1 VELAESE
8 DEVVTAPAV
17 GRAVGTAALGR
28 AVNRAIAKDPPP
40 AAIGNAA
47 PADGDLQLVL
57 AQPKAC
63 ASNVGKFPEAEVQCA
78 LCGSM
83 CALSKV
89 RVFKKSN
96 GTWKCLRCGVTVT
109 TCYKQFGGVPAELGE
124 ISKERLQDFYKKA
137 HDIHLRLDLPGLV
150 QQFSICK
157 QKTDE
162 KFYANQG
169 EFLPLKVWK
178 TRGFSA
184 RSIREGCKPEDKR
197 VCPVLGEVYRVAIM
211 SSGSQGLETTTTTN
225 EVEIL
230 PRERPLKRKRQVSP
244 EPEVKAAL
252 TLVELKAQLDD
263 AKKKQQSESKVEKK
277 NAKTIATLQQTT
289 EKISEMMTQHGSVVT
304 AAAVQS
310 AKAVIER
317 VKVLAVSK
325 DDISE
330 DSNLDSSMEGNF
342 K

>member
-1 VELAESE
+1 MCSSDL
-8 DEVVTAPAV
+8 
-17 GRAVGTAALGR
+17 
-28 AVNRAIAKDPPP
+28 NRAIAKDPPP

-57 AQPKAC
+57 AQPKPC
-63 ASNVGKFPEAEVQCA
+63 ASNVGKFPESEVQCE
-78 LCGSM
+78 LCGSI
-83 CALSKV
+83 CALAKV
-89 RVFKKSN
+89 RVLKKSN
-96 GTWKCLRCGVTVT
+96 GTWKCLQCGVTLS
-109 TCYKQFGGVPAELGE
+109 TCYKQFGGVPELGE

-137 HDIHLRLDLPGLV
+137 HDINLSLDLQGLV

-178 TRGFSA
+178 SRGFSA
-184 RSIREGCKPEDKR
+184 SSIRQGCKPEDKR

-244 EPEVKAAL
+244 EPEVKAAAL

-277 NAKTIATLQQTT
+277 NAKTIATLQQSSL
-289 EKISEMMTQHGSVVT
+289 KISDLITQHGSDGSVLT

-317 VKVLAVSK
+317 VKVLAAST
-325 DDISE
+325 DDISQ
-330 DSNLDSSMEGNF
+330 DSNLDSSMEGNL

>member
-1 VELAESE
+1 
-8 DEVVTAPAV
+8 
-17 GRAVGTAALGR
+17 
-28 AVNRAIAKDPPP
+28 
-40 AAIGNAA
+40 
-47 PADGDLQLVL
+47 
-57 AQPKAC
+57 
-63 ASNVGKFPEAEVQCA
+63 
-78 LCGSM
+78 
-83 CALSKV
+83 
-89 RVFKKSN
+89 
-96 GTWKCLRCGVTVT
+96 LRCGVTVT
-109 TCYKQFGGVPAELGE
+109 TCYKQFGGVPELGE

-137 HDIHLRLDLPGLV
+137 HDINLRLDLPGLV

-252 TLVELKAQLDD
+252 TLEELKAQLDD
-263 AKKKQQSESKVEKK
+263 AKKKKQSESKVEKK
-277 NAKTIATLQQTT
+277 NAKTIATLQQSSL
-289 EKISEMMTQHGSVVT
+289 KISDLITQHGSDGSVLT
-304 AAAVQS
+304 AAALQS

-317 VKVLAVSK
+317 VKVLAAST
-325 DDISE
+325 DDISQ
-330 DSNLDSSMEGNF
+330 DSNLDSSMHGR
-342 K
+342 